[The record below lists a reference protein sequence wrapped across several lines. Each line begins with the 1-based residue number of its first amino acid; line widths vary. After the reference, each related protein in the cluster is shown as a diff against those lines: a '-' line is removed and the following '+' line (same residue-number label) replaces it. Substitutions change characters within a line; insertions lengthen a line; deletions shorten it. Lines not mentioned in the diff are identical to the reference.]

1 MSACQFLPPL
11 QFTFSAMLN
20 RDQAYR
26 SILDQG
32 MILGLPWGSDP
43 IGDSTAA
50 MDSDDD
56 DNDDAVRDNEGG
68 NPSSDEGAEDGSH
81 DQQEVGQ

>member
-1 MSACQFLPPL
+1 
-11 QFTFSAMLN
+11 MLN

-43 IGDSTAA
+43 IGDSAAA
-50 MDSDDD
+50 MDSD
-56 DNDDAVRDNEGG
+56 NDDEENEGG
-68 NPSSDEGAEDGSH
+68 NPSSDERAEDGSH
-81 DQQEVGQ
+81 IQQEAGQ